1 MDKLFIIFIGIVFSL
16 FLLSSILLY
25 TQWFDSYFSPYT
37 QELEFKYM
45 IGHIKFYT
53 SLVLIFFLI
62 AQANYMIKLNRNVKK
77 KELQRNLGIV
87 FGFLLIIK
95 ILVFYYSSI
104 PIIEFNNRVS
114 SYHLGTNAQK
124 NKMDAYMTYMD
135 YGVLTDYYDIN
146 DTKQCY
152 QPSLEDIHSR
162 KDEVS
167 LKKEQKIFMKLFHEA
182 PLNIVIVFLTL
193 ISAFYFSSQLARKK
207 NVT

>member
-1 MDKLFIIFIGIVFSL
+1 M
-16 FLLSSILLY
+16 
-25 TQWFDSYFSPYT
+25 
-37 QELEFKYM
+37 
-45 IGHIKFYT
+45 
-53 SLVLIFFLI
+53 
-62 AQANYMIKLNRNVKK
+62 
-77 KELQRNLGIV
+77 
-87 FGFLLIIK
+87 
-95 ILVFYYSSI
+95 
-104 PIIEFNNRVS
+104 VS